1 MTLQLRWFPA
11 VSRPFAW
18 ATCVGIALSLFFMTI
33 EVTARPLPQHKQA
46 EESKFPTVE
55 LAAFHD
61 VLHPLVHE
69 ALPQK
74 DAGRIRRGAAELAKA
89 KKRVV
94 KAPLPKM
101 NEDHKKN
108 VTELVGFLDASVDDL
123 VKAAKQTGN
132 DEDVLKALD
141 AVHLEFE
148 DLVEAINAAKEAK
161 K

>member
-1 MTLQLRWFPA
+1 MTLQLRWLRA
-11 VSRPFAW
+11 CSRSFAW
-18 ATCVGIALSLFFMTI
+18 ATCVGVALSLFFVTI
-33 EVTARPLPQHKQA
+33 ETTAQPFPQHKQA
-46 EESKFPTVE
+46 GESKFPTME

-74 DAGRIRRGAAELAKA
+74 DVTRIRRGAAELAKA
-89 KKRVV
+89 KKKVV
-94 KAPLPKM
+94 KAQLPKM
-101 NEDHKKN
+101 SEDHKKN

-123 VKAAKQTGN
+123 VKAARQTGN